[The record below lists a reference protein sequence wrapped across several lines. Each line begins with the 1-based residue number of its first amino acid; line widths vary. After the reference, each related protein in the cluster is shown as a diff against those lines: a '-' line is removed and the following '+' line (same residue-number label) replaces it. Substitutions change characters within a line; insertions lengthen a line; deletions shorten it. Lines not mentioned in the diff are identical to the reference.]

1 MKKQFIAALASITLM
16 STALGQGSD
25 QDQPSIHRI
34 PKPLLSG
41 EGLDKIQQ
49 SDTSRT
55 AFQKK
60 VYDGSTIA
68 IYIVAIGTGITNEFQ
83 NFRMEEFIYWMN
95 GKAIVEPVGAQPFP
109 IYTGDYFIQA
119 KGFKGKWNFVD
130 IGGVHLELA
139 LIAKNRPDSTFKSP
153 MSQAMVLDRE
163 LLSGVSV
170 PPNGNIYKGP
180 ELTVNLITNA
190 AQLDGKSPERMLH
203 VLNGVLTVTINQA
216 PEQQFY
222 PGDFFVL
229 SEGFQG
235 TWRSNSLQKLRVLE
249 VYKSTD

>member
-1 MKKQFIAALASITLM
+1 
-16 STALGQGSD
+16 
-25 QDQPSIHRI
+25 
-34 PKPLLSG
+34 
-41 EGLDKIQQ
+41 
-49 SDTSRT
+49 
-55 AFQKK
+55 
-60 VYDGSTIA
+60 
-68 IYIVAIGTGITNEFQ
+68 
-83 NFRMEEFIYWMN
+83 
-95 GKAIVEPVGAQPFP
+95 
-109 IYTGDYFIQA
+109 
-119 KGFKGKWNFVD
+119 
-130 IGGVHLELA
+130 
-139 LIAKNRPDSTFKSP
+139 
-153 MSQAMVLDRE
+153 MVLDRE

-222 PGDFFVL
+222 PGEFFVL